1 MANIKSQIKRDG
13 TNAKANAVNSSR
25 KNQIRTAIKKVEAA
39 VAASNKDEANK
50 ALVAAISLLDK
61 ACHDGIYARNTVSRK
76 KAHLQKIVA
85 AIA

>member
-25 KNQIRTAIKKVEAA
+25 KNQIRTATKKVEAA
-39 VAASNKDEANK
+39 VAANNKDEAVK
-50 ALVAAISLLDK
+50 ALIAAISLLDK
-61 ACHDGIYARNTVSRK
+61 AGHDGIYARNTVTRK

-85 AIA
+85 ALA